1 MFYPY
6 SKYTYVVCLYCV
18 YARQIIS
25 HHMTRFASSETRKPF
40 LFSLFSSCSLNL
52 FPCLCPSAWQSAY
65 TLIYFCNINDVDAY
79 VNVNGSE
86 NSKSNKAEKYTHTHT
101 HTKTTHSQLMS
112 DYHQV
117 DVTFSSSPLA
127 GKNGRLESQIKT
139 LAKGEGKQISRDTA
153 GDIDWNSDTA
163 TTSCCQLD
171 GYMRLS
177 SIRRIGRKPKR
188 NPQAT
193 LKA

>member
-1 MFYPY
+1 MEV
-6 SKYTYVVCLYCV
+6 KT
-18 YARQIIS
+18 ANQI
-25 HHMTRFASSETRKPF
+25 KQK
-40 LFSLFSSCSLNL
+40 N
-52 FPCLCPSAWQSAY
+52 
-65 TLIYFCNINDVDAY
+65 
-79 VNVNGSE
+79 
-86 NSKSNKAEKYTHTHT
+86 THTHTHTHTLT

-117 DVTFSSSPLA
+117 DVTFSSSSLA
-127 GKNGRLESQIKT
+127 GKNGGLESQIKT

-153 GDIDWNSDTA
+153 GDIDWHSDTA
-163 TTSCCQLD
+163 TATTSSCQLD

-188 NPQAT
+188 NPLAT